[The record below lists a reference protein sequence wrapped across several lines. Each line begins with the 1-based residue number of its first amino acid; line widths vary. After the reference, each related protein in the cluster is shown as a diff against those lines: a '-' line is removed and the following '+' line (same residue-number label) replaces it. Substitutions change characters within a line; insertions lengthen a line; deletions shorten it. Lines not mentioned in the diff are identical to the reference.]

1 MKTGI
6 FSGCIIWIAALL
18 LMGCNSTTKTSDT
31 SITQQEK
38 MTEVKQNVV
47 GIKDDALNTVYQQYL
62 LVSDALINSDMA
74 AAKEAAM
81 ALELAAKALENSD
94 QFVKLASTI
103 TAVSDIEKQRAV
115 FSDLSNEM
123 MSRIKTVGLKEGE
136 VYLDY
141 CPMALDDQG
150 AVWLSNEKSIRNPY
164 YGEKMMECGEVKETL
179 K

>member
-6 FSGCIIWIAALL
+6 FNGCIIWISALL
-18 LMGCNSTTKTSDT
+18 LMGCNSATKPSDT

-38 MTEVKQNVV
+38 TTEVKQNVV

-62 LVSDALINSDMA
+62 LLSDALINSDMA
-74 AAKEAAM
+74 AAKEAGL
-81 ALELAAKALENSD
+81 ALELAAKALDNRG
-94 QFVKLASTI
+94 QLVKLASTI